1 MSLEIRVRGKF
12 IFFQVCSLFLFYC
25 DGKNG
30 LRAEDETAA
39 RRRRCCSPLNASNQA
54 EKVNRKRKTRKSF
67 QRRYAPRNQMEVV
80 EGRAFNLLRCAS
92 YSLAIN
98 GTSLCGVAHAH
109 HTCRRQVA
117 EHARST
123 IVRLKGCKNFCP
135 TCHSSLTCQYYAYL
149 VETCILLPKL
159 FY

>member
-1 MSLEIRVRGKF
+1 MSLEIRERGKF
-12 IFFQVCSLFLFYC
+12 IFFQVCSLFLFFC
-25 DGKNG
+25 DEKNG

-98 GTSLCGVAHAH
+98 GTRLCLLVLLTQADTAKPSPSARSRYCANAHAH
-109 HTCRRQVA
+109 QTCRRQVA
-117 EHARST
+117 ERARSA
-123 IVRLKGCKNFCP
+123 IVRLKG
-135 TCHSSLTCQYYAYL
+135 
-149 VETCILLPKL
+149 
-159 FY
+159 